1 MADQNNNFQQF
12 YHLSPIVKSKGEV
25 GSGGIAYIQE
35 PTSSQV
41 AHLGFLSQIEQEIL
55 RSSSPI
61 DLLQDSHEVTVNGV
75 KGKTKHLKSLKTT

>member
-75 KGKTKHLKSLKTT
+75 KGKTKH